1 MKNYIILKTVTLI
14 SVLVSCG
21 FSVIGIVR
29 PELLVSPALGPNRT
43 LVVIASYA
51 AARSIAIAAVC
62 ILTLFGTK
70 REPLYT
76 IAILAALVQFLDAF
90 VGVYQGEI
98 SKVAGPLIL
107 AFLGFILTYN
117 AFKSPGAVPIRHH
130 NEA

>member
-1 MKNYIILKTVTLI
+1 MKSYIILKTVTFI

-29 PELLVSPALGPNRT
+29 PELLVSPALGHNHT
-43 LVVIASYA
+43 LVVLASYA

-62 ILTLFGTK
+62 IFTLFGKK

-76 IAILAALVQFLDAF
+76 VAILAALIQFLDAF
-90 VGVYQGEI
+90 VGIYERDI

-107 AFLGFILTYN
+107 AFLGFMSIYYAL
-117 AFKSPGAVPIRHH
+117 KSPEQG
-130 NEA
+130 